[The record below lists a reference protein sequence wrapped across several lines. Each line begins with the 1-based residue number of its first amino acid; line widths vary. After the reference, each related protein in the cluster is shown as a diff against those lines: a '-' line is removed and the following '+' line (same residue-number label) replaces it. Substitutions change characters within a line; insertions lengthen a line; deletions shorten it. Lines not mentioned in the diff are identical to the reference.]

1 MMPLVLLE
9 HFFGRSWKSKNP
21 VQRDAASR
29 AVFYLLE
36 YINQPRRIGNV
47 NKKLLLISLENT
59 SSPEECFSHPASGM
73 PVLQILSLWRSK
85 VSLFLCRAA
94 GPSLNN
100 YIPRPYSP
108 CNEVQCCWWCA
119 LNGTYSRVSM
129 CRQTRRLALLYWPA
143 HSSTP
148 PQPLC
153 SSGAFTMNI
162 DLEN

>member
-1 MMPLVLLE
+1 M
-9 HFFGRSWKSKNP
+9 
-21 VQRDAASR
+21 
-29 AVFYLLE
+29 
-36 YINQPRRIGNV
+36 
-47 NKKLLLISLENT
+47 ENT

-108 CNEVQCCWWCA
+108 CNEAQCCWWCV
-119 LNGTYSRVSM
+119 LNGTYSRFSM
-129 CRQTRRLALLYWPA
+129 CRQTRRQALLYWPA

-148 PQPLC
+148 PPLFVWGLYDELRLRELYCATCNVVWWSKHGALGPPLDQPDKI
-153 SSGAFTMNI
+153 SQIAPRKPK
-162 DLEN
+162 